1 MPSGSASP
9 PAQRRGAGGRR
20 AQRDAAPIPGGKPKP
35 GGPHLREVTPPPS
48 ERHWSRGWAGRAHA
62 AWRKR
67 KGVRRSCCRRRC
79 LPRSGWRKWRRR
91 RRPRR
96 TRSNLAVLAA
106 APWTWS
112 GAASPTAWCGR
123 PSRCSRGFSP
133 SSATW
138 ASAHPQESFGTLL
151 APTLCRYWKLDP
163 AQVYASGPNAWDTAV
178 HDASEEY
185 KHRMHNLCCDNCHS
199 HVALALNLMRYNNST
214 NWNMVTLCFFCLLY
228 GKYVSVGAFVK
239 TWLPFVLL
247 LGIILTISLVFNL
260 R

>member
-9 PAQRRGAGGRR
+9 PAQRHGAGGRR
-20 AQRDAAPIPGGKPKP
+20 AQRNAAPIPGGKPKP

-151 APTLCRYWKLDP
+151 APTLCRKTTWPLGSLPSTGSWTPLRSTP
-163 AQVYASGPNAWDTAV
+163 AGPTRGTPLCTTPLRSTSTA
-178 HDASEEY
+178 
-185 KHRMHNLCCDNCHS
+185 C
-199 HVALALNLMRYNNST
+199 
-214 NWNMVTLCFFCLLY
+214 
-228 GKYVSVGAFVK
+228 
-239 TWLPFVLL
+239 
-247 LGIILTISLVFNL
+247 TISAVTTAT
-260 R
+260 RTWPWP